1 MRCVEKVIRLDE
13 FEDIFAPILF
23 CLEETILNMGPVCD
37 QNTSAKATSFCKL
50 MTFFGFLSSLVITR
64 SIVDP
69 TLPTTQL
76 LQSHAIDNADATH
89 LIESLKRP
97 IVANAILLI
106 AFIKNYTV
114 IVLNL
119 IAR

>member
-23 CLEETILNMGPVCD
+23 CLEEIILNMGPVCD
-37 QNTSAKATSFCKL
+37 QNTSAKATSFCEL

-64 SIVDP
+64 SILDP

-76 LQSHAIDNADATH
+76 LQSHAIDIADATH
-89 LIESLKRP
+89 LTESLKRP
-97 IVANAILLI
+97 IVSNAILLI

-114 IVLNL
+114 IFLNL